1 MMQVYH
7 IGTLDS
13 VSKILVRA
21 ESEAPEC
28 NVGSSPD
35 ATFLKSRSW
44 GKAVLHSKKTIS
56 PDTRHFTFKFGH
68 KNQSL
73 GLPIGQHL
81 MLRVR
86 DTLKNKVMI
95 RPYTPISPPSQT
107 GFVDLL
113 IKIYPFP
120 TSPSSNTRNSAGG
133 MTELL
138 DNLPLGS
145 EVDMKGPLGGFEYL
159 GQGLCS
165 IKGEQRRFT
174 RFAML
179 CAGTGITPIL
189 QIFRAVMADPDD
201 HTPCVILNGNRREYD
216 ILCKAELDA
225 LSAMKKQKTGKV
237 LHTLSRPS
245 QDWGGLRGRVDE
257 VMLREH
263 IPRRGDDGD
272 KTLVM
277 VCGPRGFENSMK
289 KALTEGGWEDMD
301 VLFF

>member
-1 MMQVYH
+1 MQNYH

-13 VSKILVRA
+13 ASKILIRA

-28 NVGSSPD
+28 NLGSESN

-44 GKAVLHSKKTIS
+44 GKAVLHSKKPIS
-56 PDTRHFTFKFGH
+56 PDTRHFTFKLDH
-68 KNQSL
+68 ISQSL

-81 MLRVR
+81 LLRLR
-86 DTLKNKVMI
+86 DTLKDQVMI
-95 RPYTPISPPSQT
+95 RPYTPISPLSQT

-113 IKIYPFP
+113 IKIYPS
-120 TSPSSNTRNSAGG
+120 TSPCHTRNSAGG
-133 MTELL
+133 MTQLL

-165 IKGEQRRFT
+165 IKGEQRRFA
-174 RFAML
+174 RLAML

-189 QIFRAVMADPDD
+189 QVFRAVMADPDD
-201 HTPCVILNGNRREYD
+201 HTQCVILNGNRSEYD

-225 LSAMKKQKTGKV
+225 LYAMKKTGKV
-237 LHTLSRPS
+237 LHTLSQPA

-257 VMLREH
+257 VMLREYV
-263 IPRRGDDGD
+263 PRGDDGN

-277 VCGPRGFENSMK
+277 VCGPEEFESSMK
-289 KALTEGGWEDMD
+289 KALRDGGWEDMD

>member
-1 MMQVYH
+1 MMQNYH

-13 VSKILVRA
+13 ASKILIRA

-28 NVGSSPD
+28 NVGSKPN
-35 ATFLKSRSW
+35 ATFLTSRSW
-44 GKAVLHSKKTIS
+44 GKAVLHSKKPIS
-56 PDTRHFTFKFGH
+56 PDTRHFTFKLDH
-68 KNQSL
+68 RSQSL

-81 MLRVR
+81 LLRLR
-86 DTLKNKVMI
+86 DTLKNKVLI

-113 IKIYPFP
+113 IKIY
-120 TSPSSNTRNSAGG
+120 TSTSLSNTRNSAGG
-133 MTELL
+133 MTQLL
-138 DNLPLGS
+138 DKLPLGS

-189 QIFRAVMADPDD
+189 QVFRAVMADPDD
-201 HTPCVILNGNRREYD
+201 HTPCVVLNGNRSEYD

-225 LSAMKKQKTGKV
+225 LSAMKKTGKV
-237 LHTLSRPS
+237 LHTLSQPA

-257 VMLREH
+257 VMLRKYV
-263 IPRRGDDGD
+263 PRGDDGD

-277 VCGPRGFENSMK
+277 VCGPEGFEDSMK
-289 KALTEGGWEDMD
+289 KALTDGGWEDMD